1 MYCTETPYPDGYER
15 GGKRIRHIHIK
26 DAKIDVAR
34 AAVDFRSLG
43 TGDMAP
49 YLVDIAA
56 ALKNDHYQG
65 IVSLEANFRPAGGTF
80 IDGTR
85 SSLGH
90 FKRVFG

>member
-1 MYCTETPYPDGYER
+1 
-15 GGKRIRHIHIK
+15 
-26 DAKIDVAR
+26 
-34 AAVDFRSLG
+34 
-43 TGDMAP
+43 MAP
-49 YLVDIAA
+49 YLMDIAA